1 MCKAGLNPAGDAGFI
16 DYTSSFLQVCSG
28 PQIQNTP
35 DLCEWSALHC
45 RPHAMPPCGD
55 AFLGHMMAH
64 GTCVACIAPS
74 QTSLPSLVQHD
85 HIDQD

>member
-35 DLCEWSALHC
+35 EVCEW
-45 RPHAMPPCGD
+45 HATAGPTRCPCGD

-74 QTSLPSLVQHD
+74 QSLSLPSLVQHD